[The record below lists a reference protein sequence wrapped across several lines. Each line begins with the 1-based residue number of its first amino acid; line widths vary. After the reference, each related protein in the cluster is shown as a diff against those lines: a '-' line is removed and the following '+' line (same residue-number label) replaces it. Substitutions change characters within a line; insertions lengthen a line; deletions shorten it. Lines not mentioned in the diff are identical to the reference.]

1 MHNSGTLLG
10 PFAIRYEIKPSMLL
24 ESVLI
29 QNFGLLIRYTTL
41 QCYALL
47 PALLSPK
54 LTQALH
60 PPRPNIPPL
69 QLLHMPLKKGNI
81 NVMDVESEEV
91 SKVGKL
97 KKKKKEKEKE
107 ASV

>member
-1 MHNSGTLLG
+1 MPNSGTLLG
-10 PFAIRYEIKPSMLL
+10 PFAIRYEMKPSMLL

-54 LTQALH
+54 LT
-60 PPRPNIPPL
+60 
-69 QLLHMPLKKGNI
+69 
-81 NVMDVESEEV
+81 
-91 SKVGKL
+91 KL
-97 KKKKKEKEKE
+97 YIHLGPTYHHFNYYTCR
-107 ASV
+107 